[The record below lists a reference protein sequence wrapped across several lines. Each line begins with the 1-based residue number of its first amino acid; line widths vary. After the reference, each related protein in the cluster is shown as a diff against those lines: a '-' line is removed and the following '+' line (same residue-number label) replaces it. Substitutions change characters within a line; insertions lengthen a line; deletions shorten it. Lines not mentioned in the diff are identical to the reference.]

1 MEIKISDR
9 KVEKI
14 ISDYNNI
21 IKKIGNEMTRQL
33 KKRIDQL
40 KSADN
45 FKEYLD
51 IGLGDPHPLTGNLD
65 RLFGIKINKN
75 YRLIVE
81 PISDFLDNESLKKCD
96 KVDLKGVADY
106 HDGKCEWIIP

>member
-21 IKKIGNEMTRQL
+21 IKKIGTE
-33 KKRIDQL
+33 I
-40 KSADN
+40 N

>member
-40 KSADN
+40 KSVDN